1 MIERMTAW
9 QCIGCGRIE
18 GPQPCIGICQD
29 RKAEFVYAVDY
40 DRLSADLA
48 QTQRKLDT
56 MTAVIR
62 QIAGTT
68 PRSGGWERT
77 YRVFQG
83 LARRMLEIPV
93 DAACR
98 SPDGTTNA
106 QA

>member
-18 GPQPCIGICQD
+18 GPQPCIGICKD

-40 DRLSADLA
+40 DRLSAELA
-48 QTQRKLDT
+48 QTQRKLDA

-62 QIAGTT
+62 QMAGTT
-68 PRSGGWERT
+68 PRSGGWERS
-77 YRVFQG
+77 YRVFQE
-83 LARRMLEIPV
+83 LARRILENPV
-93 DAACR
+93 VATSRPPA
-98 SPDGTTNA
+98 GTSNA